1 MDLDLSPEDK
11 AFRDHLRAWLKKNAP
26 RGARRG
32 PRAQEASAAGEIA
45 EQRSWQRR
53 LHAAGYVGI
62 GWPEAYGGR
71 GASLTQQ
78 TILSEEM
85 TRHGTPP
92 PIGYLGIQM
101 VGPTVIQWGT
111 EGQKRRF
118 LPRILHGE
126 DLWCQGYSEPGSGS
140 DLASLKTSAVRD
152 GDDLIVNGQ
161 KIWTSNAHVADWIF
175 CLVRTDPDAPKH
187 GGISYLLIDMKTPGI
202 TVRPL
207 VQMTKDATFNEVFF
221 DNARVPAANV
231 LGGLHNGWA
240 VANTTLVHERH
251 MLGNPTHTRNLFEG
265 LLRIARRVRRNGRPA
280 IEDPAVRD
288 RVAGFRIE
296 MEAMRCKAYRDLT
309 AALQG
314 KNPGVEPSITKLRTT
329 WLNHRLAEMALELLG
344 PYGPLY
350 RGSRHVVD
358 GAFWPYEF
366 MFGLGMII
374 GGGTSQIQKNII
386 AQRGLGLPRGA

>member
-1 MDLDLSPEDK
+1 
-11 AFRDHLRAWLKKNAP
+11 
-26 RGARRG
+26 
-32 PRAQEASAAGEIA
+32 
-45 EQRSWQRR
+45 
-53 LHAAGYVGI
+53 
-62 GWPEAYGGR
+62 
-71 GASLTQQ
+71 
-78 TILSEEM
+78 M
-85 TRHGTPP
+85 TRHGASP

-101 VGPTVIQWGT
+101 VGPTIIQWGT
-111 EGQKRRF
+111 EDQKRKF

-152 GDDLIVNGQ
+152 GEDLVVNGQ

-175 CLVRTDPDAPKH
+175 CLVRTDPEAPKH

-207 VQMTKDATFNEVFF
+207 VQMTGDATFNEVFF

-231 LGGLHNGWA
+231 LGGVNNGWA

-251 MLGNPTHTRNLFEG
+251 MLGNPMHTQNLFDG

-288 RVAGFRIE
+288 RMAGFRIE
-296 MEAMRCKAYRDLT
+296 MEAMRCKAWRDLT

-329 WLNHRLAEMALELLG
+329 WLNHRMAEMALELLG
-344 PYGPLY
+344 PYGALY
-350 RGSRHVVD
+350 RGSKHVAD
-358 GAFWPYEF
+358 EAFWPYEF
-366 MFGLGMII
+366 MFSLGMII
-374 GGGTSQIQKNII
+374 GGGTSQIQRNII
-386 AQRGLGLPRGA
+386 AQRGLGLPRGH